1 MASAPPSSQMNP
13 VQTHSAPHPAAVSVF
28 LRQISDTCMSEQSLD
43 LDYVRNFLSSTLG
56 WKRIE
61 VLENLLEQLMQQKN
75 LPTLTHHQQLQL
87 QGKFNSYPLVFLDSY
102 GQQVTIMVHPR
113 PIRLPDGTK
122 EISST
127 LSLGSAPPP
136 VQEETERQRLNLLAI
151 LDRLPEFVALVAPNF
166 TLRYI
171 NKPFSDQ
178 VQLSI
183 GDSCYH
189 AFTGRKEEPDMS
201 SQPYL
206 PPFDVFET
214 GSPSFSAWKSPRSK
228 RSYRFLSYPFSDT
241 DGSQLILL
249 MGLDIT
255 QLTRFQEKLAI
266 TERQYHLITNNLSC
280 AIAVVDA
287 QRNITAANRMFR
299 QWFNLQNE
307 VYPISCP
314 SVLTRQNKDGICV
327 LDKTTSLT
335 MTDGREHEYEFT
347 TTINGTEM
355 CFRITACPLHRSK
368 QFSSAIILLEDITEK
383 KKIALRTQQMRKLEA
398 MSTLAAGIAHE
409 INQPLSALRL
419 YASGLEM
426 MMERRG
432 EVPTEILQERLGW
445 ILRETSTI
453 QDIITHMRSLVRH
466 QGTLSLQAS
475 DINKAVENA
484 VSQLRNKLMS
494 KGITIKTDLQKTLPA
509 VMALPIQ
516 LEQVVLNIITNAAHA
531 LESIEDERVVTIITC
546 INHVGLVELNIEDN
560 GPGLGKLGEKI
571 FDPFFTTKQSGKN
584 MGLGLSLV
592 HTFITSWGGTVSAE
606 SPLTGN
612 SGTLLKVSLPQAP
625 AA

>member
-1 MASAPPSSQMNP
+1 MALAPASKQLSTT
-13 VQTHSAPHPAAVSVF
+13 QTHSASLPTAVSAL
-28 LRQISDTCMSEQSLD
+28 LRQLSDTCMSEQSLD

-56 WKRIE
+56 WKRID
-61 VLENLLEQLMQQKN
+61 VLANLLEQLLLQDN
-75 LPTLTHHQQLQL
+75 LSTLTHHQQLQL
-87 QGKFNSYPLVFLDSY
+87 QGKFNSYPLVLLDSY

-113 PIRLPDGTK
+113 PIRLPDGSR

-127 LSLGSAPPP
+127 LSLGSATPT

-151 LDRLPEFVALVAPNF
+151 LDKLPEFVALVAPDF

-171 NKPFSDQ
+171 NKPFSEQ
-178 VQLSI
+178 VQLAI

-189 AFTGRKEEPDMS
+189 AFTGRKEEPEAPS
-201 SQPYL
+201 HPYL

-287 QRNITAANRMFR
+287 QRNITAANRLFR

-307 VYPISCP
+307 VYPVSCP
-314 SVLTRQNKDGICV
+314 PVLTKQNEDGICV

-335 MTDGREHEYEFT
+335 ITDGQEHEYEFT
-347 TTINGTEM
+347 AAINGAEL

-383 KKIALRTQQMRKLEA
+383 KKIALRTQQVRKLEA

-426 MMERRG
+426 MMEQRG
-432 EVPTEILQERLGW
+432 EVPTEILQERLSW

-466 QGTLSLQAS
+466 EGALPLHPS
-475 DINKAVENA
+475 DVNKAVDHA
-484 VSQLRNKLMS
+484 VSLLQSKLMS
-494 KGITIKTDLQKTLPA
+494 HDITIITDLHEELPL

-516 LEQVVLNIITNAAHA
+516 LEQVVLNIVINAAHA
-531 LESIEDERVVTIITC
+531 LESIKGKRIVTITTSISDT
-546 INHVGLVELNIEDN
+546 GLIELMIEDN
-560 GPGLGKLGEKI
+560 GPGLGGLGDKI

-592 HTFITSWGGTVSAE
+592 HTFITSWEGTISAK
-606 SPLTGN
+606 SPLTEGG
-612 SGTLLKVSLPQAP
+612 GTLLKISLPQAP
-625 AA
+625 VV